1 MFLVKNEQ
9 EKTALALFFIQ
20 QSHAVSFCFKLKAKQ
35 VGRIVSMVSFK
46 DRSKRSHEKA
56 RNSKIA
62 ERLKKGIAR
71 MKVWFVPN

>member
-1 MFLVKNEQ
+1 M
-9 EKTALALFFIQ
+9 
-20 QSHAVSFCFKLKAKQ
+20 SFCFKLKAKQ
-35 VGRIVSMVSFK
+35 VGKIVSMVSFK

-56 RNSKIA
+56 RVSKIA